1 MTQNGRWTVFEFDK
15 YEKQKLAAP
24 ARPKA
29 AYTPFEGGEKR
40 AFLLWGEHCIECAAP
55 DCYATCDLYQARPD
69 MRCRRFEFGMFK
81 NRNFPSA
88 AGFGAEV
95 KFRRWGRIEAR
106 GNAALMPSGRVRA
119 LEGLAGVLAPAV
131 NWAGRLAHR
140 VSGDIRWAYSSFAL
154 LERLNGMIH
163 KRTGAQPLPD
173 AFVAE
178 IYNPTDRPVT
188 LQLLM
193 FIDRSRIGRSVR
205 ADQLPAPV
213 VRKLEVGPGYF
224 REDFPREAFQTLIGS
239 RLPFGIALTPMGEE
253 GAHLVF
259 LTLDFVQYRSRAA
272 QAATD
277 MQTAARKAPPAKCVV
292 FDLDNTLWDG
302 VLLEGNVQLRAGVLD
317 VIRRLDERGI
327 LVSVASKNAP
337 EDAMEKLRAFGI
349 EEYVLF
355 PSIGWGPKSEGL
367 REIAKNLNI
376 GIDALMFI
384 DDNPF
389 ERDEVA
395 RSVPEVE
402 VLPDSALASLP
413 EHPRLQGMATAE
425 SRMRR
430 SLYRQ
435 AMERQVAAAAFGENY
450 IEFLRSCDITVE
462 IRPDRPEDLERVCEL
477 VQRTNQ
483 LNFSGRKY
491 GRAEILELLADPCR
505 ERYVI
510 SCADRY
516 GTYGIVGFCLASRT
530 EDGIRVDDFML
541 SCRVQGKF
549 IEQAL
554 LHHLTC
560 RPDWQARFV
569 EINFRRTDRNGAAQ
583 AVLSKLG
590 LEPERDGY
598 LRRELSPGEFGLDF
612 ITISGSYAGD
622 VAETARMAG

>member
-1 MTQNGRWTVFEFDK
+1 MFEFDK
-15 YEKQKLAAP
+15 YERDKQTFR
-24 ARPKA
+24 ARPTT

-55 DCYATCDLYQARPD
+55 DCYASCDLYHARPD
-69 MRCRRFEFGMFK
+69 MRCRRFDFGMFK
-81 NRNFPSA
+81 NRNFPSST
-88 AGFGAEV
+88 GYGAEV
-95 KFRRWGRIEAR
+95 IFRRWGKIEAR
-106 GNAALMPSGRVRA
+106 GNATLMPSDRVRA
-119 LEGLAGVLAPAV
+119 LEWMAGLLAPVV
-131 NWAGRLAHR
+131 NGLGRVAHR

-154 LERLNGMIH
+154 LERVNGFLH
-163 KRTGAQPLPD
+163 KRADAQPVPE
-173 AFVAE
+173 AFVIE
-178 IYNPTDRPVT
+178 LYNPMDRPVT

-193 FIDRSRIGRSVR
+193 FIDRSRIGRTLR
-205 ADQLPAPV
+205 PDQLPTPV

-224 REDFPREAFQTLIGS
+224 REDLPREVFQTLIGS
-239 RLPFGIALTPMGEE
+239 RLPFGIALTPLGEE

-259 LTLDFVQYRSRAA
+259 LTLDFVEYRRAPA
-272 QAATD
+272 QVAENAAIE
-277 MQTAARKAPPAKCVV
+277 ARKVPPAKCVV

-302 VLLEGNVQLRAGVLD
+302 VLLEGDVQLRSGVLD

-337 EDAMEKLRAFGI
+337 EDAMEKLRAFGL

-376 GIDALMFI
+376 GIDALMFV

-395 RSVPEVE
+395 RSVPGME
-402 VLPDSALASLP
+402 VLPDSALLSLP
-413 EHPRLQGMATAE
+413 DHPRLQGMATAE

-450 IEFLRSCDITVE
+450 IEFLRSCGITVE

-491 GRAEILELLADPCR
+491 SRPEILELLAEPSR

-510 SCADRY
+510 ICADRY
-516 GTYGIVGFCLASRT
+516 GSYGIVGFCLASRT
-530 EDGIRVDDFML
+530 EEGVRIDDFML

-554 LHHLTC
+554 LHHLTH
-560 RPDWQARFV
+560 RPDWQAKFV
-569 EINFRRTDRNGAAQ
+569 EINFRRTERNGAAQ

-590 LEPERDGY
+590 LAPEQDGY
-598 LRRELSPGEFGLDF
+598 LRRALTPGEFALDF
-612 ITISGSYAGD
+612 MTVSGSYAGD
-622 VAETARMAG
+622 VAEAERLAG

>member
-1 MTQNGRWTVFEFDK
+1 MFEFDK
-15 YEKQKLAAP
+15 YEKAKQTVH
-24 ARPKA
+24 ARPCT

-55 DCYATCDLYQARPD
+55 DCYASCDLYRARPD
-69 MRCRRFEFGMFK
+69 MRCRRFEFGMFR
-81 NRNFPSA
+81 NRNFASST
-88 AGFGAEV
+88 GYGAEV
-95 KFRRWGRIEAR
+95 IFRRWGKIEAR
-106 GNAALMPSGRVRA
+106 GNAALMPSKRVRMLEAMAEA
-119 LEGLAGVLAPAV
+119 LSPTV
-131 NWAGRLAHR
+131 NWVGRMVHR
-140 VSGDIRWAYSSFAL
+140 VSGDIRWAYSGFAL
-154 LERLNGMIH
+154 MERLNEFLH
-163 KRTGAQPLPD
+163 RRTGTQPLPD
-173 AFVAE
+173 AFVME
-178 IYNPTDRPVT
+178 IYNPTGQPVT
-188 LQLLM
+188 LQLVM
-193 FIDRSRIGRSVR
+193 FIDRSRIGRKVT

-213 VRKLEVGPGYF
+213 VRKLEVKPGYF
-224 REDFPREAFQTLIGS
+224 REDVPREAFGTLIGS
-239 RLPFGIALTPMGEE
+239 RLPFGLGLTPLSEE

-259 LTLDFVQYRSRAA
+259 LTLDFVQYGK
-272 QAATD
+272 QAASAVAD
-277 MQTAARKAPPAKCVV
+277 APLARKAPPAKCVV

-302 VLLEGNVQLRAGVLD
+302 VLLEGDVRLREGVLD

-337 EDAMEKLRAFGI
+337 DDALAKLRAFGL

-395 RSVPEVE
+395 RSVPDVE
-402 VLPDSALASLP
+402 VLPDTMLTALP
-413 EHPRLQGMATAE
+413 EHPRLQGAVTAE
-425 SRMRR
+425 SKMRR
-430 SLYRQ
+430 SLYRE
-435 AMERQVAAAAFGENY
+435 AMERQVAAASFGENY
-450 IEFLRSCDITVE
+450 IEFLRSCGITVE

-491 GRAEILELLADPCR
+491 GRAEILELLADPSR
-505 ERYVI
+505 ERFVI

-516 GTYGIVGFCLASRT
+516 GSYGIVGFCLATRT

-554 LHHLTC
+554 LHHLTS

-583 AVLSKLG
+583 AVLAKLG
-590 LEPERDGY
+590 LVPEQDGY
-598 LRRELSPGEFGLDF
+598 LRRELTPGEFALDF
-612 ITISGSYAGD
+612 IAIEGSYASD
-622 VAETARMAG
+622 AAEAERLVG

>member
-1 MTQNGRWTVFEFDK
+1 MFEFDK
-15 YEKQKLAAP
+15 YEKAKQTVH
-24 ARPKA
+24 ARPCT

-55 DCYATCDLYQARPD
+55 DCYASCDLYRARPD
-69 MRCRRFEFGMFK
+69 MRCRRFEFGMFR
-81 NRNFPSA
+81 NRNFASST
-88 AGFGAEV
+88 GYGAEV
-95 KFRRWGRIEAR
+95 IFRRWGKIEAR
-106 GNAALMPSGRVRA
+106 GNAALMPSKRVRMLEAMAEA
-119 LEGLAGVLAPAV
+119 LSPTV
-131 NWAGRLAHR
+131 NWVGRMVHR
-140 VSGDIRWAYSSFAL
+140 VSGDIRWAYSGFAL
-154 LERLNGMIH
+154 MERLNEFLH
-163 KRTGAQPLPD
+163 RRTGTQPLPD
-173 AFVAE
+173 AFVME
-178 IYNPTDRPVT
+178 IYNPTDQPVT
-188 LQLLM
+188 LQLVM
-193 FIDRSRIGRSVR
+193 FIDRSRIGRKVT

-213 VRKLEVGPGYF
+213 VRKLEVKPGYF
-224 REDFPREAFQTLIGS
+224 REDVPREAFGTLIGS
-239 RLPFGIALTPMGEE
+239 RLPFGLGLTPLSEE

-259 LTLDFVQYRSRAA
+259 LTLDFVQYGK
-272 QAATD
+272 QAASAVAD
-277 MQTAARKAPPAKCVV
+277 APLARKAPPAKCVV

-302 VLLEGNVQLRAGVLD
+302 VLLEGDVRLREGVLD

-337 EDAMEKLRAFGI
+337 DDALAKLRAFGL

-395 RSVPEVE
+395 RSVPDVE
-402 VLPDSALASLP
+402 VQPDTMLMALP
-413 EHPRLQGMATAE
+413 EHPRLQGAVTAE
-425 SRMRR
+425 SKMRR
-430 SLYRQ
+430 SLYRE
-435 AMERQVAAAAFGENY
+435 AMERQVAAASFGENY
-450 IEFLRSCDITVE
+450 IEFLRSCGITVE

-491 GRAEILELLADPCR
+491 GRAEILELLADPSR
-505 ERYVI
+505 ERFVI

-516 GTYGIVGFCLASRT
+516 GSYGIVGFCLATRT

-554 LHHLTC
+554 LHHLTS

-583 AVLSKLG
+583 AVLAKLG
-590 LEPERDGY
+590 LVPEQDGY
-598 LRRELSPGEFGLDF
+598 LRRELTPGEFALDF
-612 ITISGSYAGD
+612 IAIEGSYASD
-622 VAETARMAG
+622 AAEAERLVS

>member
-1 MTQNGRWTVFEFDK
+1 MFEFDK
-15 YEKQKLAAP
+15 YEKARQAVP
-24 ARPKA
+24 ARPGT

-55 DCYATCDLYQARPD
+55 DCYASCDLYKARPD
-69 MRCRRFEFGMFK
+69 MRCRRFEFGMFR
-81 NRNFPSA
+81 NRNFPSST
-88 AGFGAEV
+88 GYGAEV
-95 KFRRWGRIEAR
+95 IFRRWGKIEAR

-119 LEGLAGVLAPAV
+119 LEGMAEALSPAV
-131 NWAGRLAHR
+131 NWLGRMVHR
-140 VSGDIRWAYSSFAL
+140 LSGDIRWAYSGFAL
-154 LERLNGMIH
+154 MERLNEFLH
-163 KRTGAQPLPD
+163 RRTGVQPLPD
-173 AFVAE
+173 AFVME
-178 IYNPTDRPVT
+178 IYNPMDRPVT
-188 LQLLM
+188 LQLVM
-193 FIDRSRIGRSVR
+193 FIDRARIGRKVT

-213 VRKLEVGPGYF
+213 VRKLEVPPGYF
-224 REDFPREAFQTLIGS
+224 REDVPREAFQTLIGS
-239 RLPFGIALTPMGEE
+239 RLPFGLGLTPLSEE

-259 LTLDFVQYRSRAA
+259 LTLDFVQYGRKAA
-272 QAATD
+272 AAVTD
-277 MQTAARKAPPAKCVV
+277 APLTRKAPPAKCVV

-302 VLLEGNVQLRAGVLD
+302 VLLEGDVRLRAGVLD

-337 EDAMEKLRAFGI
+337 EDALEKLRAFGL
-349 EEYVLF
+349 EDYVLF

-376 GIDALMFI
+376 GIDALMFV

-402 VLPDSALASLP
+402 VLADTMLATLPD
-413 EHPRLQGMATAE
+413 HPRLQGAVTAE
-425 SRMRR
+425 SKMRR

-435 AMERQVAAAAFGENY
+435 AMERQAAAASFGENY
-450 IEFLRSCDITVE
+450 IEFLRSCGITVE
-462 IRPDRPEDLERVCEL
+462 IRLDRPEDLERVCEL

-491 GRAEILELLADPCR
+491 GRAEILELLADPSR

-510 SCADRY
+510 SCADCY
-516 GTYGIVGFCLASRT
+516 GSYGIVGFCLATRT

-554 LHHLTC
+554 LHHLTS

-569 EINFRRTDRNGAAQ
+569 EINFRRTERNGAAQ

-590 LEPERDGY
+590 LVPDQDGY
-598 LRRELSPGEFGLDF
+598 LRRELTLGEFALDF
-612 ITISGSYAGD
+612 ITINGSYSG
-622 VAETARMAG
+622 ETAAGERLAG